1 MTALIIFI
9 SISIFVS
16 FLCSVLEAVI
26 LSLSP
31 GYVESLKSSRP
42 KTYQRILPLK
52 NNIERPLAAILSL
65 NTFAHT
71 IGATGAGAS
80 AQKVFGNTYMTVFS
94 VMLTLAILVFSEI
107 IPKSIGARYWKE
119 LTPLATRLLPILIAL
134 SWPLVWLSEKLS
146 KILKGSAPIKLTRD
160 EVSAMAEIGFKDGAL
175 NLEEYGLLK
184 NMLSFPDK
192 PVKDIAKSVEN
203 VYYLGHRTTLDE
215 AFEVLDEFSYTRIP
229 IIGESKNDVRGYI
242 MKDSVFWSKAK
253 NMGQNIDSLI
263 KPMLHVPED
272 AVIGRVFKKLIKR
285 REHIAGVFAEDGSF
299 MGIVTLED
307 IIESLLGLDI
317 KDETDDDDD

>member
-1 MTALIIFI
+1 MTTLILFI
-9 SISIFVS
+9 AIAIGVS

-31 GYVESLKSSRP
+31 GYVESLKVNRP

-52 NNIERPLAAILSL
+52 DNIERPLAAILSL

-80 AQKVFGNTYMTVFS
+80 AQKVFGSAYVTLFS
-94 VMLTLAILVFSEI
+94 VVLTLAILIFSEI

-119 LTPLATRLLPILIAL
+119 LTPFATRVLPLLINL

-146 KILKGSAPIKLTRD
+146 KVLKGSAPIKLTRD

-192 PVKDIAKSVEN
+192 PVKEIAKSVEH

-215 AFEVLDEFSYTRIP
+215 AFDFIDEFSYTRIP

-242 MKDSVFWSKAK
+242 MKDSVFWSKAR
-253 NMGQNIDSLI
+253 GRTQNIDELI

-299 MGIVTLED
+299 VGIVTLED

>member
-1 MTALIIFI
+1 MTTLILFI
-9 SISIFVS
+9 AVAIFVS

-31 GYVESLKSSRP
+31 GYVESLKENKP
-42 KTYQRILPLK
+42 KTYKRIVPLK

-80 AQKVFGNTYMTVFS
+80 AQEVFGSTYVTLFS
-94 VMLTLAILVFSEI
+94 VILTFAILVFSEI

-119 LTPLATRLLPILIAL
+119 LTPFATRILPVLINL

-146 KILKGSAPIKLTRD
+146 KVLKGSAPIKLTRD

-192 PVKDIAKSVEN
+192 PVKGITKDVDQ
-203 VYYLGHRTTLDE
+203 VYYLSHRTTLDE
-215 AFEVLDEFSYTRIP
+215 AFDVLDQFSYTRIP

-242 MKDSVFWSKAK
+242 MKDSIFWSKAK
-253 NMGQNIDSLI
+253 GHSQDIDELI

-299 MGIVTLED
+299 TGIVTLED

>member
-1 MTALIIFI
+1 MTTLIIFI
-9 SISIFVS
+9 AIAIFVS

-31 GYVESLKSSRP
+31 GYIQSLKANSP
-42 KTYQRILPLK
+42 KTYKRILPLK

-80 AQKVFGNTYMTVFS
+80 AQKVFGDASVTIFS
-94 VMLTLAILVFSEI
+94 VVLTLAILIFSEI

-119 LTPLATRLLPILIAL
+119 LTPLATRILPVLIGL

-146 KILKGSAPIKLTRD
+146 KVLKGSAPIKLTRD

-192 PVKDIAKSVEN
+192 PVKEIAKSVEN
-203 VYYLGHRTTLDE
+203 VYYLSHRTTLDE
-215 AFEVLDEFSYTRIP
+215 AFDVLDEFSYTRIP

-253 NMGQNIDSLI
+253 SMAQDIDPLI

-285 REHIAGVFAEDGSF
+285 REHIAGVFSEDGSF

>member
-1 MTALIIFI
+1 MTTLILFI
-9 SISIFVS
+9 AIAVFVS

-26 LSLSP
+26 LSLTP
-31 GYVESLKSSRP
+31 GYIHSLKETQT
-42 KTYQRILPLK
+42 KTYNRILPLK
-52 NNIERPLAAILSL
+52 DNIERPLAAILTL

-80 AQKVFGNTYMTVFS
+80 ALKVFGNAYVTLFS
-94 VMLTLAILVFSEI
+94 VILTLIILIFSEI

-119 LTPLATRLLPILIAL
+119 LTPFATRVLPILINL

-146 KILKGSAPIKLTRD
+146 KVLKGSAPIKLTRD

-192 PVKDIAKSVEN
+192 PVSEIAKDVEN
-203 VYYLGHRTTLDE
+203 VYCLSHKTSLDE
-215 AFEVLDEFSYTRIP
+215 VFEFLDEFSYTRIP

-253 NMGQNIDSLI
+253 DQSQDIDNLI
-263 KPMLHVPED
+263 KPMLHVPEH

-285 REHIAGVFAEDGSF
+285 REHIAGVFSEDGSF
-299 MGIVTLED
+299 MGIITLED